1 MELIH
6 TLKAIG
12 IPNQIN
18 LKWVIIKII
27 QIINMKIMMVKRK
40 IGKIKKNQ
48 ENLIRK
54 MVLEICI
61 RKEEVSNANMR
72 VVILKTINKTVEIL
86 TIKAIKME

>member
-1 MELIH
+1 
-6 TLKAIG
+6 
-12 IPNQIN
+12 
-18 LKWVIIKII
+18 
-27 QIINMKIMMVKRK
+27 MKIMMVKRK